1 VTPQQLNGNNKW
13 TDRVVTV
20 GTLLVSLSAALITAM
35 VSIVAIAVA
44 IESRLS
50 SHEKVEA
57 VLQYQV
63 GQLTD
68 ANRGQDTTIAALRSE
83 QTALLTQIAADLNR
97 VLVRLAVHESETGTV
112 KGQPQDRY
120 KGVR

>member
-1 VTPQQLNGNNKW
+1 MTPQQLNGNNKW

-97 VLVRLAVHESETGTV
+97 VLVRLAVHESETGAV
-112 KGQPQDRY
+112 KMQPQDRI
-120 KGVR
+120 KR